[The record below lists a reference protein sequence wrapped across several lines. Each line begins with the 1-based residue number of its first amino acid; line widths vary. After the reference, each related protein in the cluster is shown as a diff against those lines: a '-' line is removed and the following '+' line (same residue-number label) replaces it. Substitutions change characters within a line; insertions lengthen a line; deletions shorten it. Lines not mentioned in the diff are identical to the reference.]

1 MKHNLGSDNPRI
13 TQAKAQVRH
22 EHIHVCW
29 YMYIKKK
36 SKYTRNG
43 KACIYKYVIDYKALK
58 KVFYIEN
65 SPHQLDL

>member
-13 TQAKAQVRH
+13 TQAKSQVRH
-22 EHIHVCW
+22 EHICW
-29 YMYIKKK
+29 YMYKKN
-36 SKYTRNG
+36 SKYTRNE
-43 KACIYKYVIDYKALK
+43 KACIYKYVINYKALK